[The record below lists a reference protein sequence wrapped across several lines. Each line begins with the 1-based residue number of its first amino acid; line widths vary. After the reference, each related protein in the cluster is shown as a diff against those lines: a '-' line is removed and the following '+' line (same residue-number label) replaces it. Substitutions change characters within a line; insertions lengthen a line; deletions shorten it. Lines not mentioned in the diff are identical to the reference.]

1 MNNTFVIT
9 PCVFKHL
16 CLNWLAF
23 FFFFNIFAF
32 ASKLKLTLVRD
43 PVKLRQ
49 CTPGLLWS
57 NQDLKLEGV
66 FHVPVRPFILFLN
79 HLFLFEHSLEIAFFP
94 PFVVLWHNVILCCYL
109 LIGSIIKIF
118 PEVRRHFFYVYDEL
132 RNLSYQSLSFVGDA
146 CCYACLSDWQN
157 L

>member
-23 FFFFNIFAF
+23 FFFFFNVFAF

-43 PVKLRQ
+43 PVKLGQ
-49 CTPGLLWS
+49 GTSGLLWS

-66 FHVPVRPFILFLN
+66 FM
-79 HLFLFEHSLEIAFFP
+79 HL
-94 PFVVLWHNVILCCYL
+94 
-109 LIGSIIKIF
+109 
-118 PEVRRHFFYVYDEL
+118 
-132 RNLSYQSLSFVGDA
+132 
-146 CCYACLSDWQN
+146 
-157 L
+157 